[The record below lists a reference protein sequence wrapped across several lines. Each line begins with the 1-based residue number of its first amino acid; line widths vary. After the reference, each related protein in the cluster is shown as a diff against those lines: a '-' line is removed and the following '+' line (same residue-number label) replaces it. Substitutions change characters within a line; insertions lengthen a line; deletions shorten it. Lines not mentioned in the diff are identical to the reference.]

1 MKKLSLK
8 SSGFTLVELLVV
20 IAIIAI
26 LTGIIT
32 SNFTQAK
39 AKSRDAKRISD
50 IAQLQLA
57 LELAFDRCNQYPPN
71 IADTDTSISDING
84 DGVGDTNVDCVK
96 EDDGSLYTLGDFISK
111 IPTPFI
117 VSSYEYAVS
126 SDRYDYVL
134 KANLEENSSVLDD
147 DIDDDSLFSS
157 TILCNDTTPSGYFSS
172 TYRYCVQ
179 PR

>member
-57 LELAFDRCNQYPPN
+57 LELAFDRCNVYPP
-71 IADTDTSISDING
+71 ADGPSSLSNSTSLDIDSPIDIGN
-84 DGVGDTNVDCVK
+84 CVK
-96 EDDGSLYTLGDFISK
+96 DDNTDYSMRDFMSV
-111 IPTPFI
+111 IPTENGIP
-117 VSSYEYAVS
+117 YTYAVS

-134 KANLEENSSVLDD
+134 KAFLEKDTSAMTDD
-147 DIDDDSLFSS
+147 VDGEPLLGQD
-157 TILCNDTTPSGYFSS
+157 CNDTGIIGGYPIPFLSEL
-172 TYRYCVQ
+172 RYCVQ